1 LGAIA
6 VQHINSAGS
15 GVLPSHM
22 DIPDSPV
29 GLLCKDVPLWV
40 SNPPIESV
48 VFAWGASEDHQL
60 GLDTEQD
67 LSSPK
72 VVESLLGIRFMG

>member
-1 LGAIA
+1 MS
-6 VQHINSAGS
+6 VQHMSSAASS
-15 GVLPSHM
+15 GMFGQV

-29 GLLCKDVPLWV
+29 GYLCRDVPLWV

-67 LSSPK
+67 IYQPK

>member
-1 LGAIA
+1 MS
-6 VQHINSAGS
+6 VQHMHSASS
-15 GVLPSHM
+15 GMPSHY

-29 GLLCKDVPLWV
+29 GYLCRDLPAWV

-67 LSSPK
+67 IYQPK
-72 VVESLLGIRFMG
+72 VVESLLGIHFMG